1 MGKNNVGNQREL
13 SFDDDRAT
21 DHVAQVLTDMNAGRY
36 DRARDYIAT
45 LDKET
50 QREVRRTVAVRTNVY
65 L

>member
-1 MGKNNVGNQREL
+1 MAGQREL
-13 SFDDDRAT
+13 SFNDDRAT
-21 DHVAQVLTDMNAGRY
+21 NHVAQVLTDINAGRY

>member
-1 MGKNNVGNQREL
+1 MAGQREL
-13 SFDDDRAT
+13 SFDEDET

-36 DRARDYIAT
+36 DRAREYISK

-50 QREVRRTVAVRTNVY
+50 QSAVRRSIATRTNVY

>member
-1 MGKNNVGNQREL
+1 MARQREL
-13 SFDDDRAT
+13 SFDEDSAT
-21 DHVAQVLTDMNAGRY
+21 DHVVQVLTDMNAGRY
-36 DRARDYIAT
+36 DRAREYITT

>member
-1 MGKNNVGNQREL
+1 MAGQREL
-13 SFDDDRAT
+13 SFNDDRAT
-21 DHVAQVLTDMNAGRY
+21 DHVSQVLTDMNAGRY

-45 LDKET
+45 LDKAT

>member
-1 MGKNNVGNQREL
+1 MAGQREL

-50 QREVRRTVAVRTNVY
+50 QHEVRRTVAVRTNVY

>member
-1 MGKNNVGNQREL
+1 MAGQREL
-13 SFDDDRAT
+13 SFDEDKPT

-36 DRARDYIAT
+36 DRAREYIAT

>member
-1 MGKNNVGNQREL
+1 MAGQREL
-13 SFDDDRAT
+13 SFDDDRTA

-36 DRARDYIAT
+36 DRAREYIAT

>member
-1 MGKNNVGNQREL
+1 MADTREL
-13 SFDDDRAT
+13 SFNDDRAT

-36 DRARDYIAT
+36 DRAREYIAT

>member
-1 MGKNNVGNQREL
+1 MAGQREL

-45 LDKET
+45 LGKET

>member
-1 MGKNNVGNQREL
+1 MAGQREL
-13 SFDDDRAT
+13 SFDDDRTT

-50 QREVRRTVAVRTNVY
+50 QREVRRTVAVRTSVY